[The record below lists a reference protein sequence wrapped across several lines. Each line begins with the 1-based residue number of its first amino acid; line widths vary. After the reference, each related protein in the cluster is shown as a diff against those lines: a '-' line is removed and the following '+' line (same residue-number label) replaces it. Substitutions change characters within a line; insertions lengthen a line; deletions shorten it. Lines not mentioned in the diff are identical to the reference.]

1 MNRTLR
7 LLFGVLLFVAGTAVP
22 ARAHRLDE
30 YLQATRIG
38 FERERLQVE
47 INLTPGANIASQIAS
62 LIDTNADGVISQVEG
77 AAYVRRVLDAVSLSI
92 DGRRVALRIDGHE
105 IPGPEAMAAGMG
117 IIRIRG
123 SVTIATGAGRHHVAY
138 SNSHLPQ
145 TSVYLVNALVPSD
158 PRVVIGTPQRDRM
171 QRALDLDFDVQEDPA
186 LARAAWV
193 MVALTML
200 GALASLRREQALR
213 SSV

>member
-7 LLFGVLLFVAGTAVP
+7 LLFGVLLFVTGTAVP

-77 AAYVRRVLDAVSLSI
+77 AAYVRRVLAAISLSI
-92 DGRRVALRIDGHE
+92 DGRRVGLRIDGHE

-117 IIRIRG
+117 TIRIRG
-123 SVTIATGAGRHHVAY
+123 SVTTATGAGRHHVAY
-138 SNSHLPQ
+138 ANSHLPQ

-171 QRALDLDFDVQEDPA
+171 QRALELDFDVQEDPA
-186 LARAAWV
+186 WARAAWV
-193 MVALTML
+193 MVALIML
-200 GALASLRREQALR
+200 GALASLRRPQALR
-213 SSV
+213 QA